1 VPVSACQVLPIPY
14 LEGGLVG
21 AMEHQCRLGLV
32 GAMEHQCRLG
42 SAWAMEHQWRPGLAG
57 ASEEA
62 SGVVVVLV
70 VDVAGRD
77 GVAIMVTLGGKFT
90 TLLRR

>member
-1 VPVSACQVLPIPY
+1 VLVSACQVLPIPY

-32 GAMEHQCRLG
+32 GAMEHQ
-42 SAWAMEHQWRPGLAG
+42 WRPGLAW

-62 SGVVVVLV
+62 LVVVVVLV
-70 VDVAGRD
+70 VVAAGRD
-77 GVAIMVTLGGKFT
+77 GVAIMVTPGGKF
-90 TLLRR
+90 

>member
-1 VPVSACQVLPIPY
+1 MPVLACQAMPIPY

-21 AMEHQCRLGLV
+21 AMEHQCRPGSA
-32 GAMEHQCRLG
+32 GAMEHQCR
-42 SAWAMEHQWRPGLAG
+42 PGLAW

-62 SGVVVVLV
+62 SVVVVVLV
-70 VDVAGRD
+70 VVLDAAGRD

-90 TLLRR
+90 ILLRR